1 MSVNRKLPNQLDLS
15 LAPVRESRSASTALV
30 FDSEN
35 PNSKSRAH
43 QSFKSECNVNNIMAK
58 YRRTGVLTHLSSKT
72 PQYGDFTNVSDYQS
86 ALLAV
91 QDAND
96 SFMSLPAKLRSQFD
110 NDPAAFLAFAEKP
123 ENANFLVDL
132 GLSPKIEDTPIVGDL
147 NSPKVPS

>member
-1 MSVNRKLPNQLDLS
+1 
-15 LAPVRESRSASTALV
+15 
-30 FDSEN
+30 
-35 PNSKSRAH
+35 
-43 QSFKSECNVNNIMAK
+43 MAK
-58 YRRTGVLTHLSSKT
+58 YRRTGVLTHLSIKT

-96 SFMSLPAKLRSQFD
+96 KFMELPAQLRAKFD

-132 GLSPKIEDTPIVGDL
+132 GLSPKIEDTPIKGDL
-147 NSPKVPS
+147 NSPEVPS

>member
-1 MSVNRKLPNQLDLS
+1 MSKKSNQIDLPLDI
-15 LAPVRESRSASTALV
+15 AIKRHTIV
-30 FDSEN
+30 FDSN
-35 PNSKSRAH
+35 DPYSKSRTH
-43 QSFKSECNVNNIMAK
+43 QSFKSECDVNNIMAK

-91 QDAND
+91 QDATD
-96 SFMSLPAKLRSQFD
+96 SFMSLPAQLRAKFD

-132 GLSPKIEDTPIVGDL
+132 GLSPKIEDTPIKGDL
-147 NSPKVPS
+147 NSPEVPS